1 MADGAVIWCA
11 KLSVTSRA
19 TRVPY
24 GVEINDP
31 YDSKDPDHVG
41 RTVHRHDAGYD
52 YVTGKW
58 SQIVGKVCIR
68 GLFRQAALGAY
79 IGLGCCHDRRRG
91 YARVLLALV

>member
-31 YDSKDPDHVG
+31 YDAKDPDHIA

-58 SQIVGKVCIR
+58 SQIVGKASVHR
-68 GLFRQAALGAY
+68 GFK
-79 IGLGCCHDRRRG
+79 
-91 YARVLLALV
+91 RVA